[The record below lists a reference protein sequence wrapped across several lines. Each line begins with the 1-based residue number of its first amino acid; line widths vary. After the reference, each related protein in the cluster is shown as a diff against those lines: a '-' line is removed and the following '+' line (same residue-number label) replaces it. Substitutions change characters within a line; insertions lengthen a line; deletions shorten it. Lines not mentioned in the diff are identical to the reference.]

1 MTIIGRFSVLL
12 RLVFLVLF
20 LSACSGG
27 ETNDVGLDI
36 TTTPPPGE
44 PISSSVPSEP
54 TNSSGP
60 SNQVIEF
67 MFPISGA
74 EMASANSLLHATTRE
89 RFRVLGECMITE
101 GFDVDFNW
109 EVAIDYVPRFGQIL
123 AYESLIKYGFGSLEA
138 EGVPS
143 DLLFVESLYDVL
155 TGVRPPPEGM
165 SQAEI
170 DATLL
175 GYELCFD
182 SVVDG
187 DTSAMDLLLHEFLD
201 FTYKF
206 YEYVLSPEEI
216 DPDVVAA
223 YGEFHQCVTDRGWV
237 VQTVNDYGEKMIDD
251 QAFLGAVGEAWRP
264 EFERGGREAAI
275 AVQIEAAVDYAD
287 CMVPVEQARQP
298 IRAIRREEFIEQ
310 HFAEFIELEVRF
322 QSALVDLGV
331 G

>member
-36 TTTPPPGE
+36 TTTPPPSE
-44 PISSSVPSEP
+44 PTNSSVPSEP
-54 TNSSGP
+54 TKITGP
-60 SNQVIEF
+60 SDQLLEYLF
-67 MFPISGA
+67 FISGA
-74 EMASANSLLHATTRE
+74 EMASANSLELATTRE
-89 RFRVLGECMITE
+89 RFRVMGECMIGE
-101 GFDVDFNW
+101 GFDVDFTW
-109 EVAIDYVPRFGQIL
+109 KVAIDYVPRFGQFP
-123 AYESLIKYGFGSLEA
+123 AYESLKKYGFGSLEA

-143 DLLFVESLYDVL
+143 DLLYVESLYDVL
-155 TGVRPPPEGM
+155 TGVRPPPEGV
-165 SQAEI
+165 SQGEI

-175 GYELCFD
+175 AYELCFD

-187 DTSAMDLLLHEFLD
+187 HSSTMDLLRNEYLE

-206 YEYVLSPEEI
+206 YEYVLSPEEV
-216 DPDVVAA
+216 DLAVLAA
-223 YGEFHQCVTDRGWV
+223 FSEFHQCVLDRGWV
-237 VQTVNDYGEKMIDD
+237 IDLIDDYGEKRTDD
-251 QAFLGAVGEAWRP
+251 QSFFGAVREAWRP